1 MLLLVHIHHILSCW
15 GYWDRHCWKNCHR
28 MKEDLYLLRMRIVL
42 ANCRVG
48 NTVWGLQSN
57 PFLCHHY
64 DRKSEVAENQ
74 FKEIIYI
81 INSIFPCFNNL
92 NTINL
97 QILYL
102 FSEHQIRLLTPT
114 FVSELHGGNLFK
126 SSSSSFCF
134 CLACSK
140 RFSNSSIAAVGLPF
154 SS

>member
-1 MLLLVHIHHILSCW
+1 ML
-15 GYWDRHCWKNCHR
+15 G
-28 MKEDLYLLRMRIVL
+28 LLRSPLFEELPPDEGGPLSLTHAHRACELPGWKYCLGTPVQSLFMPPLQQKTRSSGKSIQ
-42 ANCRVG
+42 G
-48 NTVWGLQSN
+48 N
-57 PFLCHHY
+57 
-64 DRKSEVAENQ
+64 
-74 FKEIIYI
+74 YI
-81 INSIFPCFNNL
+81 INSIFLCFNNL
-92 NTINL
+92 NTIN
-97 QILYL
+97 QQVLYL